1 MAKKPVK
8 KGTKSA
14 VKAKAPAKSSV
25 KSNPKTSVKTT
36 PKTTPKTAPKIAAK
50 TSVKTSVKTIGK
62 ASVKIAGKAP
72 VKAASTAKASV
83 NTPAKLGAK
92 IPAQSAVKNTAK
104 VSPKKAGVEEK
115 IQKSKKLVVP
125 SLMGSKPKKDADDI
139 EDEFLDDDIEMD
151 PELAEFADDVKELE
165 EADAE
170 SEKIHANAASREADG
185 EEEDEEAAAPT
196 KKTPKEKSAS
206 ERRIK
211 KERDLLS
218 GIDRNGDLSEIWQKF
233 FDTHKSEKA
242 KPYSMRETF
251 EAKSAL
257 QHVKLGWGFILSN
270 INDRLEV
277 LFKEGIK
284 VLISNYKS

>member
-8 KGTKSA
+8 KVTKST
-14 VKAKAPAKSSV
+14 VKAKTSAKLSAKAPSKPVKSPNKNPDKNPGKAAGKTPAKTSPKESASEKKTVSKAPTKMPAKAPTKDAEKGAEKAKAANQKLEKAPAK
-25 KSNPKTSVKTT
+25 
-36 PKTTPKTAPKIAAK
+36 
-50 TSVKTSVKTIGK
+50 K
-62 ASVKIAGKAP
+62 AVG
-72 VKAASTAKASV
+72 
-83 NTPAKLGAK
+83 
-92 IPAQSAVKNTAK
+92 
-104 VSPKKAGVEEK
+104 EEK
-115 IQKSKKLVVP
+115 IQKSKKSVVP
-125 SLMGSKPKKDADDI
+125 SVMGSKPKKDAGDL

-170 SEKIHANAASREADG
+170 SEKIHAGAASREADG
-185 EEEDEEAAAPT
+185 DEDDEEAATPA

-233 FDTHKSEKA
+233 YETHKGEKA